1 MKEDKTEQRWDK
13 LLHIRTSGR
22 MILTRISTDIP
33 MSQHHILYCNALRIP
48 GIFESTIC
56 CWIMAAEKAGGFLFV
71 LADQMSVCRD

>member
-1 MKEDKTEQRWDK
+1 MKEDKTEQHWDK

-22 MILTRISTDIP
+22 DDSHWISTDIP

-48 GIFESTIC
+48 GISESTIC
-56 CWIMAAEKAGGFLFV
+56 CWIMAAEKDAWISFV